1 VPGHPVEDAPVSDE
15 NRAYHATKDAA
26 PRRGEFFVL
35 LPEYS
40 QLFTDEK
47 RAEAG
52 TGGSMRQG
60 ARP

>member
-1 VPGHPVEDAPVSDE
+1 VEDAPVSDE